1 MTYLSRSPGKRR
13 AILAAGPCLIL
24 SLALGLAACAGQ
36 VVLREAAPFHLAA
49 REGTEWVYL
58 RLPGWPEA
66 DFSSPED
73 TLKVVVTGELPTPGH
88 SLRLDAV
95 VRFED
100 GRYERYRW
108 PDYRSTGY
116 IVDTVPGDSLGAG
129 TDLYAETEGPVLR
142 VEASGRTSQ
151 GHLPWYVA
159 NSSAGLL
166 DLTAWT
172 GMVGGPLEP
181 AYLQRGRSA
190 DLLVPAPDS
199 RVKGWWTAQGFG
211 WTVTA
216 VDTLVRVPAG
226 LWRCTELTFWS
237 ERAGDEQGVHHRE
250 YWSAGVGLVG
260 WIDDRPDGEGR
271 WALAEHRP

>member
-1 MTYLSRSPGKRR
+1 M
-13 AILAAGPCLIL
+13 
-24 SLALGLAACAGQ
+24 
-36 VVLREAAPFHLAA
+36 
-49 REGTEWVYL
+49 
-58 RLPGWPEA
+58 PGWPTA
-66 DFSSPED
+66 DFSTPED
-73 TLKVVVTGELPTPGH
+73 TLRVAVTAELPAPGH

-95 VRFED
+95 VRFEG

-108 PDYRSTGY
+108 PDFRGAGY
-116 IVDTVPGDSLGAG
+116 LVDAVPGDSLGAG

-142 VEASGRTSQ
+142 VEASGRTSL

-159 NSSAGLL
+159 NSSVGLL

-172 GMVGGPLEP
+172 DAEEGRLEP
-181 AYLQRGRSA
+181 VYLQRIRSA
-190 DLLVPAPDS
+190 DLVVPAPDS

-237 ERAGDEQGVHHRE
+237 KRMGDEQGVHHRE
-250 YWSAGVGLVG
+250 YWTAGIGLVG
-260 WIDDRPDGEGR
+260 WIDDRPNGEGR
-271 WALAEHRP
+271 WALVEHRP